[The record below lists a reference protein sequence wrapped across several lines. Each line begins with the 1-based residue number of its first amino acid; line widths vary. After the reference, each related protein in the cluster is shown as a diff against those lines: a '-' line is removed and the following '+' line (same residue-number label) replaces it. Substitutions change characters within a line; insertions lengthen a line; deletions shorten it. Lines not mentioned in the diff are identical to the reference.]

1 MVLEPGKYNPAVQVE
16 AWVDG
21 TTRLT
26 AGYLGGQGLF
36 ETYFSAVL
44 VLYAMSLLTLV
55 VRVWRMAAAELL
67 GERIP
72 LLANKHVTTILML
85 AFAWAFM
92 AFGGFLNIWIY
103 GGSANQLMAGL
114 ALMLITIHL
123 AKVGARTRWTLIPAT
138 FMIVTTLA
146 ALLWQIFG
154 VFTRTLIIS
163 LITDGYKFAPPL
175 ENLFWVGWLMHLVLL
190 LIGVGLFALGLRMAI
205 LLFRSYSRYKVTTPA
220 MQPRPAEAD

>member
-1 MVLEPGKYNPAVQVE
+1 VQVE

-26 AGYLGGQGLF
+26 AGYLGGRGFF

-67 GERIP
+67 GEKLPIM
-72 LLANKHVTTILML
+72 ANKHVATILML
-85 AFAWAFM
+85 AVAWVFM
-92 AFGGFLNIWIY
+92 AYGGFLNIWIY

-123 AKVGARTRWTLIPAT
+123 AKTGARTRWTFIPAT

-163 LITDGYKFAPPL
+163 LTTEGYRFAKPL
-175 ENLFWVGWLMHLVLL
+175 DNMFWAGWLLHFVLL
-190 LIGVGLFALGLRMAI
+190 LIGIGLFALGLRMAI
-205 LLFRSYSRYKVTTPA
+205 LLFRSYARYKVTTPA